1 MEGLLA
7 RVLLGLVEGA
17 LRPRAPSRR
26 PPQLLSGA
34 CRENSLE
41 ECALELYFM
50 QDMEVLGK
58 VTTHELKE
66 GGEELRVTEEN
77 KEEYIM

>member
-1 MEGLLA
+1 
-7 RVLLGLVEGA
+7 
-17 LRPRAPSRR
+17 
-26 PPQLLSGA
+26 
-34 CRENSLE
+34 
-41 ECALELYFM
+41 M